1 MNLPRNTVLGRK
13 NTTAEVECFVPLI
26 SESARVLPMPNGGPR
41 NAYAGADHLQIF

>member
-26 SESARVLPMPNGGPR
+26 SESARVLPMPNGVPR
-41 NAYAGADHLQIF
+41 NAYRENGPFEI